1 MLRSRKLEK
10 ARKLEFGKAKK
21 FGLDMQILE
30 VLRRRKFISAATPTI
45 NPVPVEEFLIY
56 FKVQKTDLS

>member
-1 MLRSRKLEK
+1 
-10 ARKLEFGKAKK
+10 LEFGKAKK

>member
-1 MLRSRKLEK
+1 VISETKNAEISETM
-10 ARKLEFGKAKK
+10 KAKK